1 MVDDF
6 ADDQKRGIGQR
17 FHFGRQP
24 HLGAVDDALLLSET
38 PFGNHGDGCV
48 GLPELNE
55 VLGDVADASAAH
67 EDHEGGRGVQCSQQV
82 GGQPAIL
89 SCGGAEPRRGGHA
102 AKGEGDAHKSREGR
116 ATRNARDVGPAEAE
130 LFCELKLF
138 AGTSEDHGVAAFEPH
153 DPKALL
159 GATLNPIVDEDLRRA
174 GLACTLA
181 DTDQRRIGMREVE
194 DVAVDQAVVEHELGL
209 CQNLGPFQRQQ
220 VGIAGSGAN
229 QPQVGLGGS
238 HGSAHDAFAVEV

>member
-6 ADDQKRGIGQR
+6 ADDQKRRIGQR
-17 FHFGRQP
+17 FHLGRQP
-24 HLGAVDDALLLSET
+24 RVGAVDDALLLCET
-38 PFGNHGDGCV
+38 PFGDHGDGRV
-48 GLPELNE
+48 GLAELNE

-67 EDHEGGRGVQCSQQV
+67 EDHEGGGGAEGSHQV

-89 SCGGAEPRRGGHA
+89 SRGGAEPRRGGHA
-102 AKGEGDAHKSREGR
+102 AKGEGDARKSREGR

-130 LFCELKLF
+130 LLCKLKLF
-138 AGTSEDHGVAAFEPH
+138 AGPSEDHGVAAFQPN
-153 DPKALL
+153 DSQALP
-159 GATLNPIVDEDLRRA
+159 GATLNPVVDEDLWRA
-174 GLACTLA
+174 GLACALA
-181 DTDQRRIGMREVE
+181 DTDQRRIGMRVAE

-209 CQNLGPFQRQQ
+209 GQDFGPFQRHQ
-220 VGIAGSGAN
+220 VGIAGTGAN

>member
-17 FHFGRQP
+17 FNVGRKP
-24 HLGAVDDALLLSET
+24 RVGAVDDALLLCEA
-38 PFGNHGDGCV
+38 PFGDHGDGRV
-48 GLPELNE
+48 GLAELNE

-67 EDHEGGRGVQCSQQV
+67 ENHEGGRGAKGGQQV
-82 GGQPAIL
+82 GGEPAVL
-89 SCGGAEPRRGGHA
+89 SRGGAEPRRGGHA
-102 AKGEGDAHKSREGR
+102 AKGEGDARKSREGS

-138 AGTSEDHGVAAFEPH
+138 AGTSEDHGVAAFEPY

-159 GATLNPIVDEDLRRA
+159 CATLNPIVDEDLRRA

-209 CQNLGPFQRQQ
+209 RQNLGPFQRQQ